1 MIEIKDNIDAP
12 KISKLW
18 SNEKRYYNFPTSGAI
33 MDGTKKRGVRHEN

>member
-18 SNEKRYYNFPTSGAI
+18 SIEKDTTIFLQ
-33 MDGTKKRGVRHEN
+33 VVL